1 MEGRRDSPIA
11 SDAKQLPQL
20 RASVVAALKRADFRH
35 GGRVAYDVLLERED
49 AIALRDW
56 CREVAP
62 LVASAD
68 TGLFLA
74 AADTISFETLQ

>member
-1 MEGRRDSPIA
+1 M
-11 SDAKQLPQL
+11 
-20 RASVVAALKRADFRH
+20 
-35 GGRVAYDVLLERED
+35 LERDD

-74 AADTISFETLQ
+74 AADAISFETLRGQRSAAASKASRARWAKTKREKPSTVKEPA